1 MSLIARLGVMLG
13 INVDEFVKGMD
24 TASRKNAEFEY
35 NTRKM
40 ARRTEESYA
49 LLFSGVKLGVA
60 AIALGI
66 TDALKRSNDL
76 VDIAKSFSVSL
87 ESLIATQSALNS
99 AGNQADNYVSIFS
112 KLADSQDQAKEGSD
126 KLRDAFYRIGIAGKD
141 VQNLSLDA
149 LFLKVANSL
158 SKVEDST
165 VRVAIQQEIL
175 GKAIK
180 GTNWEDFIQ
189 KYKSFSDPELVAKIE
204 KNGEAWEKI
213 EKAIKNI
220 KNLFIEIAAPLA
232 DAINNVEKL
241 ANKFSKL
248 GLEKYG
254 IGGVLALLYGPN
266 AVSSAADMPDQ
277 KGQSISGK
285 VQYPGIIAAVTKDKS
300 GYLKPSGEET
310 SAAKAAAAE
319 AKRLAAEK
327 EKELKEQ
334 AALRKK
340 IYEQEQK
347 FKIELNE
354 IQQTQFKLLG
364 AYGEEY
370 AITKEQLALEGER
383 YRLTSDQYSK
393 IKLLQDQKYEILNI
407 EKKYRDQELEAI
419 SKLEEAKSEDAINA
433 KILFDEKIKNIN
445 EAKDLELMA
454 TKEIQEIKKNQ
465 YQEEIDRQYNWQQG
479 WHEAYRNYAEDS
491 LKAARYG
498 AEAFNTVIST
508 MEGALEKFV
517 RTGKLNFKDLINSMI
532 KDLIV
537 LQMKAQA
544 TKLFTQILGSV
555 GLGNT
560 GSGGTNIANFA
571 TGGNIN
577 GPSIVGENG
586 PELFVPRQSG
596 TIIPNGA
603 WQSQMSGQGQTV
615 INGPYIAKL
624 DAIDAKTFEQYVMG
638 SNKAVWAANQYAQK
652 SLALGSGR
660 T

>member
-24 TASRKNAEFEY
+24 TAARKNAEFEY

-40 ARRTEESYA
+40 ARRTEESFA
-49 LLFSGVKLGVA
+49 LLFSAVQIGVA
-60 AIALGI
+60 AIGVGMV
-66 TDALKRSNDL
+66 DALKRSNDL
-76 VDIAKSFSVSL
+76 VDISKSFSVSL
-87 ESLIATQSALNS
+87 ESLIATQSALNA
-99 AGNQADNYVSIFS
+99 AGNQADNYVNIFS

-149 LFLKVANSL
+149 LFLKVANAL

-165 VRVAIQQEIL
+165 VRVSIQQEIL

-180 GTNWEDFIQ
+180 GINWEDFIQ

-232 DAINNVEKL
+232 DAINKVEKL
-241 ANKFSKL
+241 ANNFSKL

-266 AVSSAADMPDQ
+266 AVANMPDQ

-285 VQYPGIIAAVTKDKS
+285 VEYPGVIAAVTKDKS
-300 GYLKPSGEET
+300 GYSKPSGEET

-327 EKELKEQ
+327 AKELKEQ
-334 AALRKK
+334 AELMKK
-340 IYEQEQK
+340 IYDQEQK
-347 FKIELNE
+347 FKVELNE
-354 IQQTQFKLLG
+354 IQQTQFKLLQSY
-364 AYGEEY
+364 AEEY
-370 AITKEQLALEGER
+370 SITKEQLALEGER
-383 YRLTSDQYSK
+383 YRLTSDQYNT

-419 SKLEEAKSEDAINA
+419 SKLEEAKSEDSANA
-433 KILFDEKIKNIN
+433 KKLFDEKIKNIN
-445 EAKDLELMA
+445 ESKDLELMA
-454 TKEIQEIKKNQ
+454 TKEIQEIKKIQ

-491 LKAARYG
+491 SKAARYG
-498 AEAFNTVIST
+498 AEAFNTVISS

-517 RTGKLNFKDLINSMI
+517 RTGKLNFKDLIGSMI

-544 TKLFTQILGSV
+544 TKLFTQLLGSV
-555 GLGNT
+555 GLGN
-560 GSGGTNIANFA
+560 SGGSANAVGLA
-571 TGGNIN
+571 TGGKID
-577 GPSIVGENG
+577 GPRLVGENG

-615 INGPYIAKL
+615 INGPYIARV

-652 SLALGSGR
+652 SLALGAGR